1 MKEKAPS
8 SYKQVTD
15 ECNEKDRV
23 VAILQAIAYA
33 FCSEVHEQ
41 QIRERVDNLR
51 RVLRD
56 YIILQT
62 VSTRFS
68 NAMTFS
74 TNLFTPIE
82 RRGDRREEPILFR
95 RVRYRR

>member
-1 MKEKAPS
+1 MS
-8 SYKQVTD
+8 
-15 ECNEKDRV
+15 
-23 VAILQAIAYA
+23 ILQAIAYA
-33 FCSEVHEQ
+33 FSSEVHEQ
-41 QIRERVDNLR
+41 KIRERVDNLR

-62 VSTRFS
+62 VSMRFS
-68 NAMTFS
+68 NAMTLS

-82 RRGDRREEPILFR
+82 SRGDRGEEPILFR